1 MRDSA
6 TPTFYVQSAEDLV
19 LSKLQWFR
27 LGSGVSDRQWN
38 DILAILRV
46 QQFVVDFDYLDRWAR
61 ELDIT
66 DLLDKALDE
75 AGLNEKL

>member
-38 DILAILRV
+38 DILAILPSAAIRCG
-46 QQFVVDFDYLDRWAR
+46 LRLPRPLGAR
-61 ELDIT
+61 
-66 DLLDKALDE
+66 A
-75 AGLNEKL
+75 